1 MAISGLLARLGL
13 DRPDLRAWAMYDW
26 AISGY
31 QTIVMTAVFP
41 IFFARVP
48 AALLSPPEA
57 TARYADLNTLYLAVV
72 ALLSPVLG
80 AVADYLGIARRL
92 LFPPRITATRR
103 RAPRSPVP

>member
-1 MAISGLLARLGL
+1 MTISGLLGRLGL

-26 AISGY
+26 AISGF

-48 AALLSPPEA
+48 AGLLSPPEA

-92 LFPPRITATRR
+92 LFLVHAAWASCRR
-103 RAPRSPVP
+103 RDLP